1 LRGLLEGNAMPSHL
15 LHSTFGG
22 ENFARGG
29 VHIYVS
35 DGTAR
40 WMRERGYESITA
52 PNRSVFGSNQARL
65 IGHHHIA
72 HALDQPAVGL
82 VTGRTFVYGQ
92 ADVLAE
98 EIIGKIGHLFDDRRG
113 QHAEQLYD

>member
-1 LRGLLEGNAMPSHL
+1 MPSHL
-15 LHSTFGG
+15 LHGTFGG
-22 ENFARGG
+22 QNFTGSG
-29 VHIYVS
+29 VHVYVS

-40 WMRERGYESITA
+40 WVREGCYESIEA
-52 PNRSVFGSNQARL
+52 PDESVFGLNQAWL
-65 IGHHHIA
+65 IGHHHVA

-82 VTGRTFVYGQ
+82 AAGRTLVYGQ

-98 EIIGKIGHLFDDRRG
+98 EIIGKISHLFDDRRG